1 MWHGARQ
8 FHGLRG
14 YTREICMKEM
24 LWFTLRRWS
33 FLPIAIICAEI
44 SLFMWK
50 FFDPRYLGLAKW
62 VAETILVPLHHITA
76 AVVSRFFP
84 VAETLIKNTEPSHH
98 DAQRIIYPILIGL
111 FTLFWTLV
119 WFGVKALWSRVKA
132 QQLEPVEVFE
142 PKLPSSPPTFVLDA
156 EATTLP
162 VPPPPA
168 RPVPPPPNV
177 EPVVPGERLQDR
189 IRRQTGTSD

>member
-1 MWHGARQ
+1 
-8 FHGLRG
+8 
-14 YTREICMKEM
+14 MKEM

-62 VAETILVPLHHITA
+62 VAETILVPLHHVTA
-76 AVVSRFFP
+76 AVVSKFFP

-119 WFGVKALWSRVKA
+119 WFGVKALISRIK
-132 QQLEPVEVFE
+132 ERKVETVEFFE
-142 PKLPSSPPTFVLDA
+142 PKLPSEPPTFVR
-156 EATTLP
+156 TTTAVEP
-162 VPPPPA
+162 VPPPPPV
-168 RPVPPPPNV
+168 RPVAPPPPV
-177 EPVVPGERLQDR
+177 SAGPVLPPGGLQER
-189 IRRQTGTSD
+189 IRRETGTSD